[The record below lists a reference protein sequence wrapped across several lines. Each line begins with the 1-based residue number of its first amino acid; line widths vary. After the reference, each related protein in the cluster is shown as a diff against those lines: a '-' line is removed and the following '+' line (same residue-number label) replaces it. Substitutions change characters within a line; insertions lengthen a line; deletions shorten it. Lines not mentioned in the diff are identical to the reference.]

1 MQPIA
6 LRAAASSHP
15 RSVQMPRRHGLFSTT
30 ALIPAMAALV
40 GGAMLMT
47 PGQAMAQSL
56 SAGAVATDSSL
67 GHTLCNDT
75 VNALCPAVGASETGA
90 SPTIGDLATAAL
102 GRPGLIDGGKSAQFF
117 NVTADGYEF
126 NNDFNTQNPLVL
138 SYPVT
143 IVRAIVSSS
152 FHQQSISETGGS
164 RVLRKTG
171 SETLFLLGSDNTY
184 SGGTIVSEGF
194 LGWDR
199 DRAFGIAGT
208 GVTIDNGAGV
218 SWTGSFATT
227 RAFTLTGGIA
237 TIRAQSGVTGTVNGT
252 ISGPGALTVG
262 GVDLVAPGTI
272 VLGGNNTYQGGT
284 SIVGG
289 TLQISSDSNLGEA
302 GTNVTVNNAVLE
314 GNGTFSINRVIALNN
329 ANSRISVASAGQVM
343 TLSGLVGGIGALN
356 KTGAGTLVL
365 ASPNN
370 SYLGGTSVN
379 AGTLR
384 VSSDANLGS
393 ASGGVTLNGG
403 ALAPT
408 ASFATSRT
416 FTLLSGAGGI
426 APGSGITLTLNGPV
440 TGVGTLNHIGSGTL
454 ILMGTNNYS
463 GGTLINGGTLEV
475 RDGSSLGTGNVLNDG
490 TLLINNANAMTVAN
504 IIGSTGALT
513 KTGAGTLTLTNP
525 SNYTGVTTVNAGTL
539 VVGNASALG
548 TSAGGTTVA
557 SGATLALTSGLT
569 SLAESLNLTGT
580 GAQGVGALRNL
591 AGDKILAGAMG
602 FGGAALIT
610 SDSGLLD
617 LRVNMTGAN
626 NTVTFGGA
634 GSISLG
640 GGIIGG
646 LTGLTKTGSGTLI
659 LGSGFLPSGYNLGLA
674 LTQGTLSLRTNIA
687 ASFGAI
693 TTTGSVID
701 YATGVTN
708 SAPIVIDSNTTQLQ
722 VLSGSATQSGVISEL
737 NGPRPLEKIGAGT
750 LVLSGT
756 NTYSGGTTITAGT
769 LSVTR
774 DANLGAASGGVTI
787 GNATLRGY
795 LNSARNFVL
804 TGAAQFDLTD
814 TALLSGTISGSGSL
828 TKLGQG
834 TLILTNDNN
843 SYSGPTTIHAGSVQ
857 IGTGGTTGSLGSG
870 NVTNSGIVIINRSN
884 DFTLANAITG
894 TGSLTQSGFGT
905 TTATGALTYNGAT
918 SILRGGLV
926 IASGATFGSAGP
938 LTLNGGNFT
947 LNAATG
953 SVRQVNQ
960 TSGNLTLG
968 NGAVLDVTTGSYSQG
983 NGNILGSGTIRILSG
998 GFFTVTGAGTSIS
1011 PDITVTSANSAMSFV
1026 VSTLGADYTL
1036 APTLTGANL
1045 GLRMQNDGYSVTVTG
1060 NNSHGRGTWLE
1071 AGGLIAATDTALGTG
1086 TLSLA
1091 PNTTFL
1097 SGGTGNRTI
1106 ANNITLLSG
1115 GGIVIGNPNAG
1126 TNFTLSGAISGTG
1139 FTKTGAGTLILTG
1152 TNSYSGGTTVSAG
1165 ILQVGS
1171 GSLAGSLGS
1180 GGVAINAGT
1189 TLVFDSSA
1197 SQNVANV
1204 LSGAGSLIKR
1214 GSGTLTLSGTNSFT
1228 GAVSLNG
1235 GSLQLNGGSS
1245 IGDLAAVSLATGTN
1259 LGVSSN
1265 ETIGSLSGAGTVVL
1279 QSDAVLTIGGNNNST
1294 VFGGSLTGIGGVT
1307 KTGSGTFIY
1316 TGTGNFQ
1323 GTLTISGGTL
1333 QLGDNTTTGAIN
1345 GGPIVNNASLVFNR
1359 SNDNSVN
1366 ALISGTGTVTKQGT
1380 NTLTVTGA
1388 NSYSGGTTIS
1398 GGTLQ
1403 LGSGSTVGS
1412 LGTGGV
1418 TISSGTTLLSNSSG
1432 AQSVGALSGSGSL
1445 VQSGT
1450 GVLTLTAAASGF
1462 TGTTTIN
1469 AGTIAISSGNALG
1482 TGGIDVRG
1490 GGLQTNATMTLAN
1503 TLRFVDSNNSRLT
1516 AAAGTTLT
1524 LTGQVLIGST
1534 MRINGGAGSIV
1545 RVSAGTA
1552 GATPGFSRIIV
1563 EGGTLQAGTN
1573 SSLSFLV
1580 DQSALTQID
1589 SGATLDLNGRNTPID
1604 NLQGAGTLL
1613 NGAATTTIG
1622 GGSFSGVIGGSQSI
1636 ISTGDLTLSGASTYS
1651 GTTSV
1656 QSGTLAVRSVGA
1668 LGNATGGTSVTSG
1681 ATVSF
1686 AGGLSIAEALSVS
1699 GTGVG
1704 NGGVLRNISDNT
1716 FLNGLVTATG
1726 NTRFASD
1733 SGYLVFGGGLNGGG
1747 FALTIG
1753 GAGNA
1758 AIRSA
1763 TTNVGSLTFTPAS
1776 GGSILELQGTNLTA
1790 PLTVNGGFV
1799 QLYASALI
1807 GTASVAIGSS
1817 GTVQVIT
1824 DQNIANLSGTGRLIL
1839 NGGSLTLGNANGS
1852 GSFAGVIQN
1861 NGVGGF
1867 TKVGTGTFTL
1877 TGANTYTGTTT
1888 ISGGTLQIGNGGT
1901 TGTLG
1906 TGAVVNNATLS
1917 VNRANGYTLANAI
1930 SGTGALNQNGAGT
1943 LTLTGANSYSGGT
1956 AVNAGTLVLGHA
1968 TGGAIDAAG
1977 TGRIT
1982 LGSGTTLLSSV
1993 TGTLANRINIAAS
2006 TNANIG
2012 AAAGTTLSLTGNEFV
2027 VANPVTLNFGSS
2039 TSTGTIALGLTGGVT
2054 FATPTITTIGG
2065 GVVRVDTQF
2074 GGSIFSSS
2082 SRATVIGTGQTS
2094 ATLDVNGTSFMIAN
2108 LNGNSTGLLTNRGS
2122 QAATVTLNTQSNSYY
2137 AGAITNGSAAL
2148 NLVKTGGA
2156 TLALG
2161 GDISYTGTTTI
2172 SGGILQIGVGNTSGT
2187 LGSGTVEIGAA
2198 GRLLLYRSDALTL
2211 ANVVTGAGTILNLG
2225 SGTVTLTGSNG
2236 AGSDFTGTFILAA
2249 GNLVVNGAFGDVT
2262 GRAATVNIDAG
2273 TSLGGS
2279 GTIHGNVVVAD
2290 GGAMGPGNSPGT
2302 QTIAGNLTLNAGS
2315 ILNFELAQA
2324 GVVGGGINDLINV
2337 GGNLT
2342 LDGTLN
2348 VTGLTGFGPGFYR
2361 LFNYGGT
2368 LTDNQL
2374 ALGTLPGGYASS
2386 ILTDIAGQVNVRFS
2400 LGAPLIQ
2407 YWDGSDTTGS
2417 STVAGGDG
2425 GTGNWTASGTNW
2437 TSPTGYGVN
2446 AGWQGQTAVFGGAS
2460 GGTVRLSGAKA
2471 FEQLIFQTNGYV
2483 LQSLVGGA
2491 LTTTGGTSI
2500 IEVGGGITAT
2510 ISAPIQGSAG
2520 LTKTGNGTLTLGGAN
2535 SFTGTTSI
2543 AAGELVLT
2551 GAGASLAGAVS
2562 NNSRFFNTG
2571 TVAGLVTNSGTLTS
2585 YGALNGG
2592 LTNNAGAT
2600 ATLRNLVQG
2609 AVYNAG
2615 SITLNGATA
2624 FTGGMTQTA
2633 TGSLDL
2639 AGFDTNLPSL
2649 SGAGTVQ
2656 LGSATL
2662 TLGGDDSSFAFAGV
2676 ISGTG
2681 SLSKIGTG
2689 TLTLS
2694 GANAYIGVTSN
2705 NGGGTLAIAASGSLA
2720 GTVTNRA
2727 TLNNAG
2733 TIGGLVTNFGQL
2745 TSTGTLNG
2753 GLDNMASGSAQLS
2766 GQVNGTVTNAGS
2778 ITLTGATSGIAT
2790 LIQNSGSFDLGG
2802 FDTGVGTLSGTG
2814 GTIALGSATL
2824 TFGGGN
2830 QASVFDGAITGTG
2843 SIVKTGTQET
2853 TLGGAL
2859 GFTGTTSI
2867 LGGGLTLRSGAMLT
2881 GAVDNAARF
2890 TNNGTVLGLVTNA
2903 GTLTSTGTLNG
2914 GLVNQSGATANLMGT
2929 LNGAV
2934 ANSGTITLI
2943 DTLNGIG
2950 ALSQTATGSIDLAGF
2965 TTMIGSL
2972 SGSGT
2977 VQLGSA
2983 TLMLGGNNGST
2994 AFDGTISGN
3003 GGLNKVGTGTFILSG
3018 ANDYAGLTR
3027 ISQGVL
3033 AVTGTGTLG
3042 STADGTLV
3050 DSGAALALDNGVTV
3064 TGEALTL
3071 NGTGIADGGALF
3083 SNSGTTHWAGTVTLG
3098 SDSSIV
3104 ALANRLD
3111 IDLLAGTTQNLTLGG
3126 AGLIALGNATTAG
3139 RLTLSGTGSAALL
3152 GGGDFA
3158 AGVDI
3163 NAATLFV
3170 QGGTSI
3176 NDLAAVT
3183 LGNGTLVI
3191 GASETIGSLAA
3202 TGGTVQIDAGQ
3213 TLTLGGNDA
3222 STGFAGTMVSGGNL
3236 VKQGGGTFT
3245 VTGLLA
3251 HGGTTAILGGTLL
3264 SGAADIWSGNGA
3276 VSIGA
3281 SGTLD
3286 LGGFAQTIAAV
3297 TLNGG
3302 TLANGS
3308 LNGLI
3313 RSNGGTI
3320 RAIGGTNNAL
3330 IADAGVTVLT
3340 GTGSFEQGV
3349 QLAGGDVTL
3358 AGAGESIADTALVSV
3373 DSGTLTVNVAETI
3386 GALTGT
3392 GGTVQIAGGESL
3404 TSGGNNA
3411 STSYAGTLTGAGSL
3425 VKTGTGTLILSGVN
3439 TLTGTVQVSGGVL
3452 TLNTGASLAGPVLN
3466 DAGFSNAGLVGGLV
3480 TNNGTLVSSGT
3491 LDGGLTNT
3499 GTAGIAGQLNGAV
3512 DNSGLIQL
3520 QGAVTGINAFTQTD
3534 AGQFDL
3540 AGFDT
3545 SIGTLSGTGGVLLG
3559 SATLTLGAN
3568 DGSSSF
3574 AGTIGGTG
3582 GLVKTGTGTFTL
3594 TTGQGYTGLTTVSGG
3609 TLAIGANGGLT
3620 GSVLNN
3626 ARFTS
3631 AGLILGS
3638 LTNNGTASLAGQVNG
3653 AVTNN
3658 GGVTLAGNLAVVGRF
3673 ASASSASLDLSGF
3686 VASLGSLSGAGS
3698 IQLGSGTLLVG
3709 ADGTSTLFS
3718 GAIGGTGGL
3727 QKLGD
3732 GILTLTGAN
3741 SYTGTTIISAGT
3753 LVIGQTGNGS
3763 GVNSGTAPAALTIG
3777 TIAASAPAAQ
3787 PATTAFTA
3795 DSSAAAAIPVSARS
3809 DGRGSA
3815 PVTAIAGQ
3823 RIAAVAPEPQQLS
3836 VSIAAIGG
3844 AEALPEITG
3853 VIGSPERV
3861 AQAPTRAALLNARG
3875 NGAATVT
3882 VDGGGS
3888 PVALAS
3894 APVAG
3899 PDSAVAP
3906 VAFASAVPNAGSTG
3920 PAVIAGDVAN
3930 YATLINYGSIL
3941 GQLYNA
3947 SGATAT
3953 NTGTIAGLVSNV
3965 GTFTSTGTLSGGLAN
3980 TGTARISGVLTGAV
3994 TNVGSITLTGVTS
4007 GITSFQQDSTGSL
4020 NLAGF
4025 DTALGILSGAGTI
4038 ALGNARLTTGADGVA
4053 SLFSGV
4059 ISGTGSLTKTGTGGL
4074 ILDGDN
4080 LYSGGT
4086 VIAAGTLQ
4094 IGNGGTTGSIIG
4106 PVLNNGTLIVNRS
4119 NGYTI
4124 SSPISGTGM
4133 LVQAGSGTTTL
4144 TGAHSYSG
4152 GTLISGGRLIGSTT
4166 SLQGLIQ
4173 NDAAL
4178 EFAQGAVSGVFSG
4191 RIGGTGTLEKTG
4203 SGLLDLIGDNSG
4215 LTGATLVRTGELRVT
4230 GSLGRSVTTLMSGA
4244 RLTGN
4249 GVVGGLV
4256 AQNGSVVSPGV
4267 DGVGVLSV
4275 NGSILF
4281 QPGST
4286 LAVQIQAASGADR
4299 LLSNGTAQL
4308 AGALTIANLGG
4319 TYAFNSEYLLVE
4331 ATGGLTG
4338 NFDTVSGLTG
4348 FGMMYR
4354 PTLVYTGTQ
4363 VRLRMAP
4370 NLLTDIV
4377 GSAPLSAN
4385 QRSVAARIDA
4395 AVLGGYNPQPLA
4407 AVYNLSS
4414 AQLPGAF
4421 DQLSGEVYA
4430 TAAGVGID
4438 QQRLVGDALIGR
4450 LADVATAARGDAQQ
4464 GTGKGAW
4471 GQLLGSWG
4479 TGSGDGNAARYSSDR
4494 TGFMA
4499 GIDIGS
4505 ADGEGSWR
4513 AGLIGLYMKTRVSV
4527 DARGSRAEVEQAGG
4541 GVYAGFNSGAFGVA
4555 AGVTAAAVNLNATRD
4570 IALPGFAEAERG
4582 KAKGSAIQG
4591 FARVSYDAI
4600 GAGNATVRPF
4610 AGATLG
4616 SFKLNGLTETGG
4628 AAALAVQGQRYTAA
4642 TASFGT
4648 DATLPIGRINLSATV
4663 AGRLQ
4668 LGDRS
4673 PAAVIA
4679 LAAAPGQAAS
4689 VAGVQLDRLA
4699 LTTRLDATTAI
4710 AKHVDVSLGY
4720 TGLIGKDSADH
4731 GARASL
4737 TIRF

>member
-47 PGQAMAQSL
+47 SGQAMAQSL

-75 VNALCPAVGASETGA
+75 VNALCPAAGASETGA

-117 NVTADGYEF
+117 SVTADGYEF

-329 ANSRISVASAGQVM
+329 ANSRIGVASAGQVM

-393 ASGGVTLNGG
+393 TSGGVTLNGG

-525 SNYTGVTTVNAGTL
+525 SNYTGVTTVSQGVLAIS
-539 VVGNASALG
+539 NASALG

-1106 ANNITLLSG
+1106 ANNITLLNG

-1126 TNFTLSGAISGTG
+1126 TNFTLNGAISGTG

-1152 TNSYSGGTTVSAG
+1152 TNSYSGGTTISSG

-1245 IGDLAAVSLATGTN
+1245 IGDMAAVSLATGTN

-1279 QSDAVLTIGGNNNST
+1279 QSDAVLTIGGDNNST
-1294 VFGGSLTGIGGVT
+1294 VFAGSLTGIGGVT

-1333 QLGDNTTTGAIN
+1333 QLGDSTTTGAIN

-1432 AQSVGALSGSGSL
+1432 AQSLGALSGSGSL

-1462 TGTTTIN
+1462 SGSTTIN
-1469 AGTIAISSGNALG
+1469 AGTIAISTGNALG

-1490 GGLQTNATMTLAN
+1490 GGLQTNATMTLFN
-1503 TLRFVDSNNSRLT
+1503 TLRFIDSNNSRLT

-1668 LGNATGGTSVTSG
+1668 LGNATGGTSVASG

-1716 FLNGLVTATG
+1716 FLTGLVTATG
-1726 NTRFASD
+1726 DTRFASD
-1733 SGYLVFGGGLNGGG
+1733 AGYLVFNGGVNGGG
-1747 FALTIG
+1747 FGLTIG
-1753 GAGNA
+1753 GTGST

-1799 QLYASALI
+1799 QLYANALI

-1888 ISGGTLQIGNGGT
+1888 ISDGTLQIGNGGT

-1917 VNRANGYTLANAI
+1917 VNRANGTTLTNAI
-1930 SGTGALNQNGAGT
+1930 SGTGALVLNGAGPVS
-1943 LTLTGANSYSGGT
+1943 LSGANSYSGGT
-1956 AVNAGTLVLGHA
+1956 AVNAGTLLLSHA
-1968 TGGAIDAAG
+1968 TNAAIDAAG
-1977 TGRIT
+1977 TGQIT
-1982 LGSGTTLLSSV
+1982 LGSGTALLALG
-1993 TGTLANRINIAAS
+1993 TGTLANSINIAAS
-2006 TNANIG
+2006 TTATIG
-2012 AAAGTTLSLTGNEFV
+2012 AFTSTTLSLTGNFQISSP
-2027 VANPVTLNFGSS
+2027 ANLTFGSS
-2039 TSTGTIALGLTGGVT
+2039 TETGVVALAFAPGTTVISGVRATVAGGTVRIDNGSGSSAFS
-2054 FATPTITTIGG
+2054 FASAGTTIGTG
-2065 GVVRVDTQF
+2065 GT
-2074 GGSIFSSS
+2074 
-2082 SRATVIGTGQTS
+2082 T
-2094 ATLDVNGTSFMIAN
+2094 ATLDVNGIN
-2108 LNGNSTGLLTNRGS
+2108 LTLVNLSGNGAGVLTNRGT
-2122 QAATVTLNTQSNSYY
+2122 QAATVAFNNQANSTY

-2148 NLVKTGGA
+2148 NLIKTGGS
-2156 TLALG
+2156 TLTLTGAG
-2161 GDISYTGTTTI
+2161 SYTGTTTI
-2172 SGGILQIGVGNTSGT
+2172 SSGALQVGNGGTSGT
-2187 LGSGTVEIGAA
+2187 LGSGVVAINAI
-2198 GRLLLYRSDALTL
+2198 GRLILNRSNALTM
-2211 ANVVTGAGTILNLG
+2211 ANVFTGAGAIDQAGT
-2225 SGTVTLTGSNG
+2225 GTVTLTGNNN
-2236 AGSDFTGTFILAA
+2236 AGSVFTGTLNVTS
-2249 GNLVVNGAFGDVT
+2249 GNLVVNGVFGDVT

-2279 GTIHGNVVVAD
+2279 GTIHGNVVVAN

-2324 GVVGGGINDLINV
+2324 GVVGGGVNDLINV

-2348 VTGLTGFGPGFYR
+2348 VTALSGFGAGYYR

-2368 LTDNQL
+2368 LTNNVL
-2374 ALGTLPGGYASS
+2374 SLGTVPGGYTTS
-2386 ILTDIAGQVNVRFS
+2386 ILTDIAGQVNILFND
-2400 LGAPLIQ
+2400 GAALVQ
-2407 YWDGSDTTGS
+2407 YWDGSDLSGATA
-2417 STVAGGDG
+2417 TVNGDG
-2425 GTGNWTASGTNW
+2425 GSGTWSASRTSW
-2437 TSPTGYGVN
+2437 TNPTGFGLN
-2446 AGWQGQTAVFGGAS
+2446 SGWAGQTGVFAGAN
-2460 GGTVRLSGAKA
+2460 GGTVTIAGTQA
-2471 FEQLIFQTNGYV
+2471 FQQLQFRNNYTLTAAAG
-2483 LQSLVGGA
+2483 GGA
-2491 LTTTGGTSI
+2491 LATTGGTSI
-2500 IEVGGGITAT
+2500 IDVANGMGVMIT
-2510 ISAPIQGSAG
+2510 APIQGSAG
-2520 LTKTGNGTLTLGGAN
+2520 LTKSGGGTLTLTGDN
-2535 SFTGTTSI
+2535 SYTGTTSVN
-2543 AAGELVLT
+2543 AGTLT
-2551 GAGASLAGAVS
+2551 LFAGGRLAGAVENS
-2562 NNSRFFNTG
+2562 ATFNNSG
-2571 TVAGLVTNSGTLTS
+2571 TVVGLVTNSGTLTS
-2585 YGALNGG
+2585 TNGLQGG
-2592 LTNNAGAT
+2592 LTNNSGAS

-2609 AVYNAG
+2609 AVSNAG
-2615 SITLNGATA
+2615 TITLSGTAT
-2624 FTGGMTQTA
+2624 FTGGVSQTA
-2633 TGSLDL
+2633 TGTFDL
-2639 AGFDTNLPSL
+2639 AGFNTNLPSL

-2694 GANAYIGVTSN
+2694 GANGFTGTTSN
-2705 NGGGTLAIAASGSLA
+2705 SGGGTLAITAPGSLA
-2720 GTVTNRA
+2720 GTVSNSA

-2733 TIGGLVTNFGQL
+2733 TIAGLVTNMGQL

-2753 GLDNMASGSAQLS
+2753 GLANTGSGSAQLS

-2778 ITLTGATSGIAT
+2778 ITLTGATSGITT

-2830 QASVFDGAITGTG
+2830 QASVFDGSITGTG
-2843 SIVKTGTQET
+2843 GIVKTGTQET

-3083 SNSGTTHWAGTVTLG
+3083 SNSGNNHWAGTVTLA
-3098 SDSSIV
+3098 SNSSIV
-3104 ALANRLD
+3104 ALADRLD
-3111 IDLLAGTTQNLTLGG
+3111 IDLLDGSWQNVTLGG

-3139 RLTLSGTGSAALL
+3139 RLTLNGTGSAALL

-3183 LGNGTLVI
+3183 LGSGTLVI

-3222 STGFAGTMVSGGNL
+3222 STSFAGTMVSGGNL

-3264 SGAADIWSGNGA
+3264 SGAADIWSGNGT

-3297 TLNGG
+3297 TLDGG

-3320 RAIGGTNNAL
+3320 RAIGGANNAL

-3340 GTGSFEQGV
+3340 GTGSFAQGV

-3439 TLTGTVQVSGGVL
+3439 TLTGTVRVSGGVL
-3452 TLNTGASLAGPVLN
+3452 TLNTGGSLAGPVLN

-3480 TNNGTLVSSGT
+3480 TNNGTLVSTGT

-3658 GGVTLAGNLAVVGRF
+3658 GGVTLVGNLAVVDRF
-3673 ASASSASLDLSGF
+3673 ASASDASLDLSGF

-3753 LVIGQTGNGS
+3753 LVIGQTGNG
-3763 GVNSGTAPAALTIG
+3763 GGANSGTAPAALTIG

-4178 EFAQGAVSGVFSG
+4178 EFAQGAVSGIFSG
-4191 RIGGTGTLEKTG
+4191 RIGGTGTLEKAG

-4286 LAVQIQAASGADR
+4286 LQVQIQAASGADR

-4331 ATGGLTG
+4331 ATGGRTG

-4377 GSAPLSAN
+4377 GSAPLSGN
-4385 QRSVAARIDA
+4385 QRSVASRIDA
-4395 AVLGGYNPQPLA
+4395 AVLGGYNPQPLS

-4438 QQRLVGDALIGR
+4438 QQRLVGDTLIGR

-4582 KAKGSAIQG
+4582 KTKGSAIQG

-4600 GAGNATVRPF
+4600 DAGNATVRPF

-4616 SFKLNGLTETGG
+4616 SFRLNGLTETGG

-4648 DATLPIGRINLSATV
+4648 DATLPIGKINLSATV

-4710 AKHVDVSLGY
+4710 ARHVDVSLGY